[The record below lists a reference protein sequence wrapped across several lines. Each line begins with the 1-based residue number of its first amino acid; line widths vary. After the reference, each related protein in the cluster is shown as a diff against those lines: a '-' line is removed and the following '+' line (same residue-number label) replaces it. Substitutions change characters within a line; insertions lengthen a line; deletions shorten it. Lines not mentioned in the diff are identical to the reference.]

1 MHRSITL
8 DASYLDSLGRLIS
21 KQPAASSPA
30 GAGEVESYSCTSPCS
45 THLGESDFVF
55 MAPRPIASVGGTP
68 EFNGLQKKVNHS
80 PIDPSTGCLLLTYH
94 MFLPC
99 QVTRNGRVL
108 LCLLSMDGARPVKA
122 RACGALDPTL
132 CTAAAS

>member
-21 KQPAASSPA
+21 KQPAARQEQTRSKVIPVPPPARPILVNLILFSS
-30 GAGEVESYSCTSPCS
+30 
-45 THLGESDFVF
+45 
-55 MAPRPIASVGGTP
+55 PRPIASVGGTP

-80 PIDPSTGCLLLTYH
+80 PIDPSTGRLLLTYH

-99 QVTRNGRVL
+99 QVIRNGRVL

-122 RACGALDPTL
+122 RACGGLDPTQ